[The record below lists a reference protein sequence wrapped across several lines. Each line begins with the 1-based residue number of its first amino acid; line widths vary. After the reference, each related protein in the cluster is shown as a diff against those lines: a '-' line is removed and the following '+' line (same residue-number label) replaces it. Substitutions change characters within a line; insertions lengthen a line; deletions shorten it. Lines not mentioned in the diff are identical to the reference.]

1 MLSNCSVRELATA
14 ARNIGQVGMTE
25 AATLRWTVIYT
36 ALAVGAP
43 SDETNC
49 ELRIGTNYAPALVL
63 VRMDRARTSHDPY
76 LPAAT
81 VVDVVGEPGRVL
93 RRGRGGGARGVLG

>member
-43 SDETNC
+43 SDETNY

-63 VRMDRARTSHDPY
+63 GRMDRARTGHDPY